1 MTMDEAC
8 KIVGYNTTQHATRNM
23 TIALKMSR
31 WLNTKEEESRLQA
44 GLFLLRRWKKYQQA
58 CSDYRDNKFRRAI

>member
-1 MTMDEAC
+1 MDEAC

-23 TIALKMSR
+23 TIALQFGR
-31 WLNTKEEESRLQA
+31 NTEEEESRLQA

-58 CSDYRDNKFRRAI
+58 CNDYRDNKFRRAV

>member
-23 TIALKMSR
+23 TIALQFGR
-31 WLNTKEEESRLQA
+31 NTEEEESRLQA

>member
-23 TIALKMSR
+23 TIALQFGR
-31 WLNTKEEESRLQA
+31 NTEEEESRLQA

-58 CSDYRDNKFRRAI
+58 CSDYRDNKFRRAV